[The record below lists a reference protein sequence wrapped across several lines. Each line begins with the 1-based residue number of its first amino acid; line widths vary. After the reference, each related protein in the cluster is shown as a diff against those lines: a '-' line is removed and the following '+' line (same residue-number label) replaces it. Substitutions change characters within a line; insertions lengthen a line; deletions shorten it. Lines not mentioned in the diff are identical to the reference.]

1 MSANKFERVFVVGA
15 YLPNGGTFM
24 AYHLGRLL
32 QREFGLTAVAVATAD
47 ERADNGIQSYDTRM
61 PSVSVAEMERQIT
74 ARDILIVNPSF
85 SSHRFG
91 ARLPGFKICYVQGF
105 NTFTL
110 LDLDFDCYVAVS
122 DFVRNFLSA
131 VYALDADVVPPF
143 IDMDTFPSAPP
154 WKDRPP
160 ADILCYGKGDAET
173 WRHSFNR
180 LREICGARAPQVRF
194 SEPLAA
200 HGRPRPE
207 LLAAIGRSRYFLTLS
222 AAEGFGL
229 VPLEAMA
236 MGTTVVGYDGF
247 GGRQYMR
254 SGINCAVAV
263 YPQIDRIADL
273 LIDAVERPDH
283 AQRLADAGRE
293 TAAEYS
299 YDRFR
304 AAWIDRLSRALGVA
318 NPLR

>member
-1 MSANKFERVFVVGA
+1 MSTNKFERVFVVGA

-32 QREFGLTAVAVATAD
+32 QREFGLTAIAVQTAA
-47 ERADNGIQSYDTRM
+47 ETADNGIQDYDLRM
-61 PSVSVAEMERQIT
+61 PSISIAEMELQIT

-105 NTFTL
+105 TTFTL
-110 LDLDFDCYVAVS
+110 LDLNFDCYVAVS

-131 VYALDADVVPPF
+131 VYGLDVDVIPPF
-143 IDMDTFPSAPP
+143 IDFDAFPPAPA
-154 WKDRPP
+154 WHDRP
-160 ADILCYGKGDAET
+160 ATDVLCYGKGDAEI
-173 WRHSFNR
+173 WNLSFDR
-180 LREICGARAPQVRF
+180 LREIVQARAPHVCL

-200 HGRPRPE
+200 HGRPRRE
-207 LLAAIGRSRYFLTLS
+207 LLSVIGKYRYFLTLS

-236 MGTTVVGYDGF
+236 MGATVVGYDGF
-247 GGRQYMR
+247 GGRHYMR
-254 SGINCAVAV
+254 DGQNCAVAA
-263 YPQIDRIADL
+263 YPQIDQVADK
-273 LIDAVERPDH
+273 LIDLVERPNH
-283 AQRLADAGRE
+283 ALRLAEAGRE
-293 TAAEYS
+293 TAAAYS

-304 AAWIDRLSRALGVA
+304 NDWISRFARALGITA
-318 NPLR
+318 HSR